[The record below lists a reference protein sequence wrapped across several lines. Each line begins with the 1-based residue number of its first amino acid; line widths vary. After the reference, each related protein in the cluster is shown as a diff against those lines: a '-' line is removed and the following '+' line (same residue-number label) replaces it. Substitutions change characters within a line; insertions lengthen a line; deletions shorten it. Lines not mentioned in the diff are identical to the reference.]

1 MKKLSVDVK
10 KYEVAPLNK
19 QSPVPMLYMV
29 DIIGWDKESP
39 IQISESEKE
48 AITEALAQGSF
59 IEIGDVLVNPTS
71 IRFIKAI
78 GVDSREKF
86 KYTKLEQDDGSTKI
100 IKEAI
105 L

>member
-71 IRFIKAI
+71 IRFIKAV
-78 GVDSREKF
+78 GEDTREKF
-86 KYTKLEQDDGSTKI
+86 AYEKIENEDGTTQV
-100 IKEAI
+100 IKRPV
-105 L
+105 